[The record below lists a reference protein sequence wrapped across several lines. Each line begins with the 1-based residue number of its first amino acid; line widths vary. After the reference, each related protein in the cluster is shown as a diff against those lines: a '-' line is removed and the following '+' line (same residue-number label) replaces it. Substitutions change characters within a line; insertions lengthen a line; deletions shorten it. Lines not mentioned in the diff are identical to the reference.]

1 MNDLH
6 AWLSQQHHGL
16 RTFKILQQ
24 KLGTL
29 SEDEPEQRA
38 LCRLLSYLVDSY
50 IEAFDEEPLPAA
62 VADRAYHRL
71 LELMASLDLR
81 ACAEQRLADF
91 NRVAACD
98 LWH

>member
-38 LCRLLSYLVDSY
+38 LCRLLSCLVGSY
-50 IEAFDEEPLPAA
+50 VEAFDEEPLP
-62 VADRAYHRL
+62 VAL
-71 LELMASLDLR
+71 
-81 ACAEQRLADF
+81 
-91 NRVAACD
+91 RVARRRAVREGQEHKHSARQRSR
-98 LWH
+98 W